1 MAKSMGT
8 TQFMNAKL
16 ASEKPI
22 FTRAKIN
29 HIPPHPVLQLLATN
43 KRIVLVLANR
53 SIQRVDQQHEIEHI
67 DLTKF
72 MEGKFKVHSA
82 HLDPSG
88 HHLFVSLKSSD
99 HESLPDVIYIPPK
112 QTQVRSFCIKI
123 FWQCCQKIKICQ
135 SFYVKKRNLAKSQ
148 NLALHI
154 ELWFD

>member
-1 MAKSMGT
+1 MTKSMGT

-88 HHLFVSLKSSD
+88 NHLFVSLKYSD

-112 QTQVRSFCIKI
+112 QTQVRI
-123 FWQCCQKIKICQ
+123 FFHYGLQFLHKTVLHWFQKIKMCRI
-135 SFYVKKRNLAKSQ
+135 FHVKKENL
-148 NLALHI
+148 
-154 ELWFD
+154 

>member
-1 MAKSMGT
+1 MGT

-88 HHLFVSLKSSD
+88 NHLFVSLKSSD

-112 QTQVRSFCIKI
+112 QTQVRILFYYGFQFLHKTVLLTLVPKNQNVPN
-123 FWQCCQKIKICQ
+123 FPCQKRK
-135 SFYVKKRNLAKSQ
+135 LAK
-148 NLALHI
+148 
-154 ELWFD
+154 

>member
-88 HHLFVSLKSSD
+88 NHLFVSLKSSD

-112 QTQVRSFCIKI
+112 QTQVRIFFCYGLQFLHKTVLHW
-123 FWQCCQKIKICQ
+123 FQKIKICQ
-135 SFYVKKRNLAKSQ
+135 IFHVKKENL
-148 NLALHI
+148 
-154 ELWFD
+154 

>member
-88 HHLFVSLKSSD
+88 NHLFVSLKSSD

-112 QTQVRSFCIKI
+112 QTQVRNFFAMDSSF
-123 FWQCCQKIKICQ
+123 
-135 SFYVKKRNLAKSQ
+135 
-148 NLALHI
+148 LHRTV
-154 ELWFD
+154 LH

>member
-29 HIPPHPVLQLLATN
+29 HTPPHPVYQLLSTN

-67 DLTKF
+67 DLTKM
-72 MEGKFKVHSA
+72 MEGKFKIHSA
-82 HLDPSG
+82 YLDPSG
-88 HHLFVSLKSSD
+88 NHFLVSLKSSD
-99 HESLPDVIYIPPK
+99 TENLPDIIYIPPK
-112 QTQVRSFCIKI
+112 QIQVSPY
-123 FWQCCQKIKICQ
+123 
-135 SFYVKKRNLAKSQ
+135 FYIR
-148 NLALHI
+148 
-154 ELWFD
+154 